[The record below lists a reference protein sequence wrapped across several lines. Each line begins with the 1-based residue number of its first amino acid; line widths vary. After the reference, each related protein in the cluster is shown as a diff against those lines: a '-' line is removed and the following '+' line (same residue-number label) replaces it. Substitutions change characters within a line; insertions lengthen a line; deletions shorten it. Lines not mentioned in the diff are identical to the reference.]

1 MSHYIS
7 HAYIQSNQIQLV
19 YVVGLAYF
27 IFKLVRIYTSP
38 PARKADYAPAART
51 LTVFA
56 VIAILLLLITIV
68 VACWCTHNFNKGLK
82 PHVSKSHRTTAAG
95 HDKLYSMNSVA
106 GEHGPNVNLGHPGGS
121 RMEID

>member
-1 MSHYIS
+1 MSHPFS
-7 HAYIQSNQIQLV
+7 PKNRSNKIQLV
-19 YVVGLAYF
+19 YFVGLAYF
-27 IFKLVRIYTSP
+27 VFKLVRIYTSP

-82 PHVSKSHRTTAAG
+82 PHVSKSHKTSMDGR
-95 HDKLYSMNSVA
+95 DKLYSMNSVT
-106 GEHGPNVNLGHPGGS
+106 GEPGPSVSFGHPGGS